1 MIGLVLSFS
10 LELNINQSY
19 LFSLPANENGLKR
32 IEMDLDFQK
41 YWFTN
46 DKMNPECI
54 FIHLYEL
61 HKAYISMLFN
71 LKIM

>member
-19 LFSLPANENGLKR
+19 LFSRPANENGLIR

-41 YWFTN
+41 
-46 DKMNPECI
+46 D
-54 FIHLYEL
+54 
-61 HKAYISMLFN
+61 
-71 LKIM
+71 